1 MAVLHGLLTL
11 AALLGLACVP
21 CLVAVLFTADSL
33 IDPFAR
39 LVRRIR
45 RGWSERRLAR
55 RAGLTPGVLH
65 RGVLRRGVLRR
76 DRAEPATPAGPPIEK
91 LAADLRRLANQ
102 RQGIATH
109 SRVWAAAVTH
119 AYDDRL
125 ALVCRELEIP
135 EHLGEL
141 AGVDLEIER
150 VRVEG
155 LVEAAGVGL
164 PSVDGDR
171 RQQGQR

>member
-33 IDPFAR
+33 VDPFVR
-39 LVRRIR
+39 LARRIR
-45 RGWSERRLAR
+45 RGRAERRLAR
-55 RAGLTPGVLH
+55 RAGLRPSLLH
-65 RGVLRRGVLRR
+65 RGVLRRG
-76 DRAEPATPAGPPIEK
+76 RAEPATPAGPPIEK
-91 LAADLRRLANQ
+91 LAADLRRLARQ
-102 RQGIATH
+102 RLGIATH
-109 SRVWAAAVTH
+109 SPVWAAAVTH

-125 ALVCRELEIP
+125 ATVCRELEIP

-155 LVEAAGVGL
+155 LIEAA
-164 PSVDGDR
+164 
-171 RQQGQR
+171 